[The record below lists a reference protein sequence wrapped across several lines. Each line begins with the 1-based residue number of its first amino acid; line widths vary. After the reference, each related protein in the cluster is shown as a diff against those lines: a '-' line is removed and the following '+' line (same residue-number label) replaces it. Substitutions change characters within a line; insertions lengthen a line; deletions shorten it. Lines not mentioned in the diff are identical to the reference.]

1 MKNILIDTDIGDD
14 IDDAL
19 AIGFALNC
27 PQVCVKAVTTVYG
40 DTETRGKLAL
50 KLLRVFDR
58 KDISV
63 GVGIKK
69 PLFGKEDARP
79 INQAAVLDE
88 KEVLPVLSRH
98 NAVDLIISKV
108 NSCRDLTIVSI
119 GALTNIATVLIKE
132 PNLAKKARLIM
143 MGGVVNSQQAEHN
156 VSCDPEAARIV
167 FESGIEIIMVGL
179 DVTMRCQ
186 LRREELDDLANRG
199 LPSTELLMDMVRAW
213 QRSSGNTYPV
223 LHDPLAVAV
232 ALDQTLVK
240 MEPRKVDVE
249 IKGEFTRGFT
259 IASKSKTPNAQVCV
273 DVDAIRFIDLFMRTT
288 LMSGGV
294 G

>member
-199 LPSTELLMDMVRAW
+199 LPSTEFLMDMVRAW

-259 IASKSKTPNAQVCV
+259 IASKSKTPNAQVCM
-273 DVDAIRFIDLFMRTT
+273 DVHAIRFIDLFMRTT

>member
-199 LPSTELLMDMVRAW
+199 LPSTEFLMDMVRAW

-259 IASKSKTPNAQVCV
+259 IASKSKTPNAQVCM
-273 DVDAIRFIDLFMRTT
+273 DVDAIRFIDLFMRMT